1 MKVLSR
7 GNIFCNLFNKRSISI
22 SNTDT
27 IFMKKSFYFKNN
39 DRKYF
44 TTNENLDKIKEIP
57 DLRSFLTDNFSRMHN
72 YLRISLT
79 ERCNLRCQVS
89 IHLYILL
96 LSEFFDSS
104 ILLTI

>member
-7 GNIFCNLFNKRSISI
+7 GNIFCNLFSKRIISVC
-22 SNTDT
+22 NTDT
-27 IFMKKSFYFKNN
+27 IFMKKSFHLKNIN
-39 DRKYF
+39 SKYF
-44 TTNENLDKIKEIP
+44 TTNENIDKIKEIP

-89 IHLYILL
+89 INK
-96 LSEFFDSS
+96 F
-104 ILLTI
+104 